1 MDDEMD
7 DDVETEY
14 DRRHRPK
21 VVTNSLLW
29 DEIRYIRSKLDSLE
43 GKVLIL
49 AGAIAAISTAIAIYE
64 LLVKQ

>member
-7 DDVETEY
+7 DDGEEL

-21 VVTNSLLW
+21 VVTNSVLW

-49 AGAIAAISTAIAIYE
+49 AGAVAAISTAIAIYE
-64 LLVKQ
+64 LLKP